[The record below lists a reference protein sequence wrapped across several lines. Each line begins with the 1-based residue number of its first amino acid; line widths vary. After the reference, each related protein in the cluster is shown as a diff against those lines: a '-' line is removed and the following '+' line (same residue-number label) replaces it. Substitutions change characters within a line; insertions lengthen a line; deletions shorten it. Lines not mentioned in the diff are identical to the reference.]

1 MPDHF
6 INLSCANCG
15 GKLEVYDTMDRFACA
30 YCGTEMLV
38 QRRGGTVALK
48 VVAEAIQKVQ
58 KGVDKTAA
66 ELAIVR
72 LEKERS
78 ELLQSEEKND
88 YSVGLLMLGLFFGV
102 SGIAVAVNDK
112 FWSGVLPIAIGIT
125 AIVFALRPGKAWTQ
139 RYNQIRQVEKKIL
152 EQKRIADS

>member
-1 MPDHF
+1 MPDRF
-6 INLSCANCG
+6 INLNCANCG
-15 GKLEVYDTMDRFACA
+15 GKLEVYDDMDRFACG

-38 QRRGGTVALK
+38 RRRGGTVSLK
-48 VVAEAIQKVQ
+48 AVAEAIENVR

-78 ELLQSEEKND
+78 ELLESEKKND

-102 SGIAVAVNDK
+102 TGIAVAANEG
-112 FWSGVLPIAIGIT
+112 FWDGVLPIAIGIT
-125 AIVFALRPGKAWTQ
+125 AIIFALRPSKSWTE
-139 RYNQIRQVEKKIL
+139 RYNRIRKLEKKIV

>member
-1 MPDHF
+1 MPDRF

-15 GKLEVYDTMDRFACA
+15 GKLEVYDDMDRFACG

-48 VVAEAIQKVQ
+48 AVAEAIEKVR

-78 ELLQSEEKND
+78 ELLESEKKSD
-88 YSVGLLMLGLFFGV
+88 YSVGLLMLGLFFAV
-102 SGIAVAVNDK
+102 SGMAVAVNEG
-112 FWSGVLPIAIGIT
+112 FWDGVLPILIGIT
-125 AIVFALRPGKAWTQ
+125 AVIFALRPSKSWTE
-139 RYNQIRQVEKKIL
+139 RFKQIRQLEKKIL